1 MGEAQSDARL
11 LWELDVEGIG
21 GQMIVADV
29 TGDGKVE
36 FLLRQSP
43 GQLKSDL
50 YIERGW
56 TKELEEEFGWRIKA
70 LRGVEIK

>member
-1 MGEAQSDARL
+1 MGEARRDARL

-29 TGDGKVE
+29 NGDGKLE

-43 GQLKSDL
+43 GS
-50 YIERGW
+50 
-56 TKELEEEFGWRIKA
+56 
-70 LRGVEIK
+70 